1 MKYFILAMQTIVC
14 INLTIRDIYVM
25 IYLACQK
32 NGGINMFKK
41 KVLVVLLSTLLLFLV
56 TLLFDGRDKQHNMF
70 TRMVTLADSK
80 ADGKIDND
88 LKVIEVDTNNQ
99 VSEEEVKTAEE
110 KTEDNNTSTLTNTVN
125 EVQTE
130 EAKAE
135 VVNEPAV
142 VYEGLTMDELASK
155 IERSF
160 KNELSGKGYLYA
172 SYSLEKGVDPYLA
185 AAISLEETGCN
196 WNCSNLVKSCNN
208 VGGMKG
214 SGCGSYGYFNTLDD
228 GIRAFIDNISRNYV
242 AYGLTT
248 ADTMN
253 PKYAENPAW
262 AGNVNRYIA
271 RIRSN

>member
-1 MKYFILAMQTIVC
+1 
-14 INLTIRDIYVM
+14 
-25 IYLACQK
+25 
-32 NGGINMFKK
+32 MFKK
-41 KVLVVLLSTLLLFLV
+41 KVLVVLLSTSLLFLV
-56 TLLFDGRDKQHNMF
+56 TLLFDGDTKQHNMF
-70 TRMVTLADSK
+70 TRMVTLSDTK
-80 ADGKIDND
+80 AEKGQIDND
-88 LKVIEVDTNNQ
+88 LKVIEVDTKTQ
-99 VSEEEVKTAEE
+99 EETKVEDTTLK
-110 KTEDNNTSTLTNTVN
+110 EDNNTSTVTNTVN

-130 EAKAE
+130 EASVE
-135 VVNEPAV
+135 VVNEPSV

-155 IERSF
+155 IDRAF